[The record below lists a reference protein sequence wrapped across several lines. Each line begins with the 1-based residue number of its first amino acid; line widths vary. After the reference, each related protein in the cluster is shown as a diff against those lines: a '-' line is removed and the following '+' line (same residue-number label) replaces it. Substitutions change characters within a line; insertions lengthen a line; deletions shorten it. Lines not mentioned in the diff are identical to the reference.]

1 MSNKAHYLKKLK
13 MRSIRR
19 GTKEMDIILGNF
31 SEHLKKL
38 DNVNLKKYELL
49 LEIDDNKIYRWITD
63 QEEIDPEFKDLLLKI
78 KRKIF

>member
-1 MSNKAHYLKKLK
+1 MSNKVNYLKKLK

-31 SEHLKKL
+31 SEYLKIL
-38 DNVNLKKYELL
+38 DNENLKKYEQL
-49 LEIDDNKIYRWITD
+49 LEIDDDKIYKWITD
-63 QEEIDPEFKDLLLKI
+63 QEEVDHDFKDLVFEI